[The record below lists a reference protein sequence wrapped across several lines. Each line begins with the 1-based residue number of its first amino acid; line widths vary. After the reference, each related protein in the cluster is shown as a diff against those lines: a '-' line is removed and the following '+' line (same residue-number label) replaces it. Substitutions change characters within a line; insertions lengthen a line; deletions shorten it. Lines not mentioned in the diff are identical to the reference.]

1 MITIHC
7 DDVITLSHMYTHT
20 HTPTHTQGDPG
31 INGDD
36 GTPGNPGRMGP
47 PGKTVSGTLLAIC
60 LSFTAQTLYSFLY
73 EHFCYTYTAYF
84 FALTLTPQ

>member
-20 HTPTHTQGDPG
+20 HTHTQGGPG
-31 INGDD
+31 IDGDD

-47 PGKTVSGTLLAIC
+47 PGKTVSATLL
-60 LSFTAQTLYSFLY
+60 
-73 EHFCYTYTAYF
+73 
-84 FALTLTPQ
+84 FALPFLSKLTVHMKIMMQTFQMFF

>member
-31 INGDD
+31 IDGDD

-47 PGKTVSGTLLAIC
+47 PGKTVSATLL
-60 LSFTAQTLYSFLY
+60 
-73 EHFCYTYTAYF
+73 
-84 FALTLTPQ
+84 FALPFLSKLTVHIKQTFQTFF